1 MNPVKNGQFWH
12 SGGQNWRCLSKAT
25 NSGSP
30 WPESALLSSVPF
42 FLKEFVWID
51 RFYEKKRKLYFPK
64 SMHFLL
70 KKIGW
75 VKKTNFYKVGSIKK
89 FLHKLFSHKICT
101 EMQDKKW
108 SWFSLFLSVQTYI
121 RIKKYFFLLL
131 IFSFCKFFSFSFSLS

>member
-42 FLKEFVWID
+42 FFKEFVWID

-75 VKKTNFYKVGSIKK
+75 VKKNK
-89 FLHKLFSHKICT
+89 FLLSGLHQKIPSQIIFPQNLYWNARQKMVLIFPFSISPNIYKNKKIF
-101 EMQDKKW
+101 
-108 SWFSLFLSVQTYI
+108 FSSFI
-121 RIKKYFFLLL
+121 FFFL
-131 IFSFCKFFSFSFSLS
+131 